1 MSYSSMF
8 FSSNQKLEISGPLDE
23 EYIKYVLQVFFKLSG
38 QDKHISKVEYERGC
52 KVVYQISKNGNYCIG
67 WGFKNI
73 PNGWQEYQ
81 FDFDYSIVSLVIKQF
96 LEKKD
101 KSEFLDYNKYIS
113 GDGTTEK
120 GFFAR
125 VIGDAYSEEEV
136 HGIENPFY
144 GIVEFSPY
152 AVYYA
157 K

>member
-1 MSYSSMF
+1 MF
-8 FSSNQKLEISGPLDE
+8 CSNQKLEICGPLDE

-38 QDKHISKVEYERGC
+38 QDKHISKEEYERWC
-52 KVVYQISKNGNYCIG
+52 RIVYQISQNGNYCLG
-67 WGFKNI
+67 WGFENI

-101 KSEFLDYNKYIS
+101 KSEFLDYNEYENL
-113 GDGTTEK
+113 DGTVKK
-120 GFFAR
+120 GFFAI
-125 VIGDAYSEEEV
+125 VIQCTLDEEDV